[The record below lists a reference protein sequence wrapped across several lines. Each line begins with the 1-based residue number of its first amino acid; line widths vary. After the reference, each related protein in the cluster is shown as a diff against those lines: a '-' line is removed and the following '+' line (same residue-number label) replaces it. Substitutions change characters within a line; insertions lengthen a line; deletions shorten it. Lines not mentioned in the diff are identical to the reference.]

1 MTMNG
6 RQAVAL
12 DRWLTDEPEEAP
24 SWARRRNGW
33 TNTPTWYVYLWL
45 TSEEG
50 SYFEALDTVAHADDP
65 RIALKEMVEDRAPTG
80 HGLYTDMLL
89 WALDLVN
96 WDEIAAAFAEDAA

>member
-1 MTMNG
+1 MTTTG

-12 DRWLTDEPEEAP
+12 DRWLTDVPEEAP
-24 SWARRRNGW
+24 SWAVRRNGW

-50 SYFEALDTVAHADDP
+50 SYHEALDVVAAFTNP
-65 RIALKEMVEDRAPTG
+65 GTALKELVEERAPTG